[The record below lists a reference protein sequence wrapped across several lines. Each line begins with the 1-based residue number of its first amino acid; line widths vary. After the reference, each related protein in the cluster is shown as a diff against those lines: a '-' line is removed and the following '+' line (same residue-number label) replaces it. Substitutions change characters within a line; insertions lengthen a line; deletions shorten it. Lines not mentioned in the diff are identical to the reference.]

1 MSMAD
6 IHDFCFL
13 LTILASFYGPFK
25 GKNIHCSIIYSI
37 DLIFY
42 LIIEFQEFEFFH
54 FFLIDSA
61 TFVGNSYQ
69 TFGLATDKTY
79 QTELNLTGPNKK

>member
-1 MSMAD
+1 MTNQKKMSMAD
-6 IHDFCFL
+6 IQDFCFL

-25 GKNIHCSIIYSI
+25 GKNIQCSIIYSI

-54 FFLIDSA
+54 FFLIY
-61 TFVGNSYQ
+61 VWIVEKNPGYSY
-69 TFGLATDKTY
+69 
-79 QTELNLTGPNKK
+79 